1 MTRFSNEALVGLLTL
16 VVLGLTAW
24 GVLRTDDRPDGMGG
38 TWLLYVQVPTAEGI
52 YPDTP
57 VRIAG
62 VTVGGVDAVDLDGRA
77 ARLTLM
83 LQPGLELP
91 VDTVVDVGSEGMLGD
106 KFIRLTP
113 GKSETLVR
121 AGSVV
126 QAQPPGASIDSL
138 TAKLSLIADD
148 VGVITGEMRKVAEDG
163 GTQAQLQTTMANIEE
178 LSAQLR
184 DMAAV
189 NQADL
194 RAMAENM
201 RATSEALK
209 VLVEGSG
216 GKVDAQLDAIREAT
230 ESLDR
235 AVRNIE
241 SITGKLDRGEGTV
254 GKLLN
259 DPTTIDSIN
268 DTLAEVNTTVK
279 EVSDLVGGVSDLRT
293 DVYYRGNYYLGT
305 DPVRGEF
312 AGNPVAGGTRNV
324 LGLILA
330 PRPDYWYILELTSH
344 PVGLVSYEDHL
355 LPEFGSS
362 WREYSVSPTY
372 RVSFQFAKRWGPA
385 VFRFGMK
392 ESSGGAGVDAYLLR
406 DRLMLSADVYDF
418 LYGSWPVMDG
428 TPNVQFA
435 LRAYPWKHVYLEGGA
450 DNVLLGA
457 KYGYFTGFV
466 GGGFTFN
473 DQDLKLLLPA
483 MPSP

>member
-1 MTRFSNEALVGLLTL
+1 MSRFSNEVLVGLLTL

-24 GVLRTDDRPDGMGG
+24 GVLRTDDRPDGVSG
-38 TWLLYVQVPTAEGI
+38 TWLLFVQVPSAEGV

-62 VTVGGVDAVDLDGRA
+62 VTVGGVDAVDLDGGR

-83 LQPGLELP
+83 LQGGLQLP
-91 VDTVVDVGSEGMLGD
+91 VDSVVDIGSEGMLGD
-106 KFIRLTP
+106 KFIRITP
-113 GKSETLVR
+113 GTSVQLVPPG
-121 AGSVV
+121 AVV
-126 QAQPPGASIDSL
+126 DARPPGASIDSL
-138 TAKLSLIADD
+138 TEKLSLIADD
-148 VGVITGEMRKVAEDG
+148 VGVITGEMRKLAEDG
-163 GTQAQLQTTMANIEE
+163 GTQAQLQATMSNVEA

-184 DMAAV
+184 EMAAV

-194 RAMAENM
+194 RAMAENL

-209 VLVEGSG
+209 QIVDASG
-216 GKVDAQLDAIREAT
+216 GKVDAQLEAIRVAT

-241 SITGKLDRGEGTV
+241 SITGKMDRGEGTV

-259 DPTTIDSIN
+259 DPATIDSIN

-293 DVYYRGNYYLGT
+293 DVYYRGDYYLGT
-305 DPVRGEF
+305 DPVRGDF

-324 LGLILA
+324 LGVTIA

-344 PVGLVSYEDHL
+344 PIGLVSYEDHV
-355 LPEFGSS
+355 LPDFGSA
-362 WREYSVSPTY
+362 WREYSVAPSY

-392 ESSGGAGVDAYLLR
+392 ESSGGAGVDAFLLR
-406 DRLMLSADVYDF
+406 DHLMVSADVYDF

-428 TPNVQFA
+428 TPNVQFT

-466 GGGFTFN
+466 GGGFSFN